1 MRVSKPCKVL
11 FIDLDGTLW
20 DHKDVSQMKPPFKRI
35 GEGMIIDSIGTTLKI
50 NETMLEILRTIK
62 DEGVLLSTL
71 SWNNPDIALQA
82 LEELGLRNFFHY
94 HAIEYHPRKDLMA
107 EKALTFFKES
117 YNCEEFEIAYIDD
130 RDIHLN
136 DLRKKY
142 PETCFIMAWRDFSS
156 ISKGVEK
163 VKKCFTKAFP

>member
-1 MRVSKPCKVL
+1 
-11 FIDLDGTLW
+11 
-20 DHKDVSQMKPPFKRI
+20 
-35 GEGMIIDSIGTTLKI
+35 
-50 NETMLEILRTIK
+50 MLEILRTIK

-71 SWNNPDIALQA
+71 SWNNPDTALRA
-82 LEELGLRNFFHY
+82 LEELGLRNFFYY
-94 HAIEYHPRKDLMA
+94 HAIEDHLRKDLMA
-107 EKALTFFKES
+107 RKALTFFKES

-142 PETCFIMAWRDFSS
+142 PETCFIMAWMDFSS
-156 ISKGVEK
+156 ISEGVEK